1 MLKTIK
7 KMLTLLFTRQD
18 ITELYPDPIAKPI
31 LPKRAKGFLSVDTY
45 KCDLCADCV
54 KICPSNS
61 IGINKNS
68 LSLRINYATCLSCGY
83 CTRTCPENAI
93 LFSKEFEGA
102 TKNSDFFIHEFNIIN
117 VRNIKKENL

>member
-1 MLKTIK
+1 ML
-7 KMLTLLFTRQD
+7 LLLFTRQD

-31 LPKRAKGFLSVDTY
+31 LPKRTKGFLALDTY
-45 KCDLCADCV
+45 KCNLCGECI

-68 LSLRINYATCLSCGY
+68 LSLKLNYATCLYCGY

-93 LFSKEFEGA
+93 MFSKEIEGA
-102 TKNSDFFIHEFNIIN
+102 TKNSDYFIHEFNIIN
-117 VRNIKKENL
+117 VRNIKKDNL